1 MIKVYLYSKVL
12 TGGLCSSVKVEI
24 WKIVKV
30 KIQKSGKVE
39 RWKRWKLETY
49 KSGKWK
55 SWILKNG
62 KVEKRKIGK
71 LE

>member
-1 MIKVYLYSKVL
+1 MYQYIKVVIKVYLYSKVL
-12 TGGLCSSVKVEI
+12 TGGLCPSLEAEI

-39 RWKRWKLETY
+39 RWKSGKLGTY

-55 SWILKNG
+55 S
-62 KVEKRKIGK
+62 
-71 LE
+71 